1 MVGMPPTPRLPIQ
14 LASRPFRLEEALRA
28 GLSRAQL
35 LGAGWRR
42 LGHKVYARKEI
53 ADEPLA
59 RLEAAM
65 RRLPAD
71 AVFSGRTA
79 AFLHGLETSLP
90 IAIEATLP
98 ATARTTHLA
107 GITIRRR
114 QIGAHEVATR
124 QGFRVTSALHT
135 VTDLASH
142 LELVEAVAVLDA
154 ALHKGLVGIEE
165 LKGSI
170 HERQGQKGT
179 ARLRRALDH
188 AEPATESPMET
199 RLRMLLVLAGLP
211 KPEVQVP
218 LYDESG
224 AFVGR
229 ADLYYPD
236 QRLVIEYDG
245 STHRDSVAADNKRQN
260 RLIDAA
266 YNILRF
272 TASNLASSVGL
283 VRRALHL

>member
-1 MVGMPPTPRLPIQ
+1 
-14 LASRPFRLEEALRA
+14 
-28 GLSRAQL
+28 
-35 LGAGWRR
+35 
-42 LGHKVYARKEI
+42 
-53 ADEPLA
+53 
-59 RLEAAM
+59 
-65 RRLPAD
+65 
-71 AVFSGRTA
+71 
-79 AFLHGLETSLP
+79 
-90 IAIEATLP
+90 
-98 ATARTTHLA
+98 
-107 GITIRRR
+107 
-114 QIGAHEVATR
+114 
-124 QGFRVTSALHT
+124 
-135 VTDLASH
+135 
-142 LELVEAVAVLDA
+142 
-154 ALHKGLVGIEE
+154 
-165 LKGSI
+165 
-170 HERQGQKGT
+170 
-179 ARLRRALDH
+179 
-188 AEPATESPMET
+188 MET

-272 TASNLASSVGL
+272 TAANLASSVGL